1 LQHRNI
7 VDDVAS
13 ALSYSGL
20 APELLTLE
28 VTESVLSTD
37 AARAAATLQQLKEL
51 GVRLAIDEFGTGYSS
66 LSYLRDFPVDIVK
79 IDKSFVD
86 PLADPATA
94 ADTFVGLIIDLAHQL
109 GLTTIAEGVEEPLQ
123 RATLIRLG
131 CDGAQGYLW
140 SVPLDEDA
148 ARAYAARDRRDTATL
163 IPQD

>member
-1 LQHRNI
+1 MQHRNI

-94 ADTFVGLIIDLAHQL
+94 ADT
-109 GLTTIAEGVEEPLQ
+109 
-123 RATLIRLG
+123 
-131 CDGAQGYLW
+131 
-140 SVPLDEDA
+140 
-148 ARAYAARDRRDTATL
+148 
-163 IPQD
+163 